1 MCAVSK
7 ERDEKGFRVDG
18 GRETKRETSPMKEE
32 RRWTGK
38 QAEES
43 KNQLASLN
51 PGLGGRSLSLFRIN
65 IYRLAKYL

>member
-18 GRETKRETSPMKEE
+18 GRETKRETSPMEEE

-51 PGLGGRSLSLFRIN
+51 PGRTELVPLSN
-65 IYRLAKYL
+65 KYISAR